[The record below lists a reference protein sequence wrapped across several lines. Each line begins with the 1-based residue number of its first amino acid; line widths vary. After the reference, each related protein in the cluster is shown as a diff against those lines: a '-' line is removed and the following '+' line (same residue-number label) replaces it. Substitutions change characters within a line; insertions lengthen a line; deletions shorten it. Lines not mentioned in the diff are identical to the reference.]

1 MRKCRTNLSFMS
13 RLSFFTCR
21 EASITRKI
29 QKILFAWSQQR
40 KKPITGSSFRKA
52 GCCVSDAIF
61 SRKTRLQGKFDNS
74 NPEMIGPW
82 VISAILDVT
91 STFCALGCWGRE
103 KLSILIQVC
112 ILNCVE
118 ICFAIFKGF
127 YFWCLECVFP
137 KYLDQRLDSFLLD

>member
-1 MRKCRTNLSFMS
+1 MRKCGTNLSFMS

-40 KKPITGSSFRKA
+40 KKPITGSSFCKA

-91 STFCALGCWGRE
+91 STVCALGCWGRE
-103 KLSILIQVC
+103 KLSILIRVC

-118 ICFAIFKGF
+118 MFCNFQGILFLVFRVCF
-127 YFWCLECVFP
+127 
-137 KYLDQRLDSFLLD
+137 S